1 MLIMELEDEFKEAK
15 NFVANLNF
23 DKVYFFK
30 LITVSIYFKRLF
42 WEWSWCLLFLWKDY
56 GASTFETTIRHLGGL
71 IAAYEQSGEE
81 ILLTK

>member
-1 MLIMELEDEFKEAK
+1 MFII
-15 NFVANLNF
+15 V
-23 DKVYFFK
+23 
-30 LITVSIYFKRLF
+30 
-42 WEWSWCLLFLWKDY
+42 KDY